1 MNPAELFQAVI
12 ALLFVL
18 ALILLIA
25 YLMRRFGIDRQWQFK
40 ANPKR
45 RLEVIERLVI
55 DPKRQLV
62 LVRRDNKEHLIV
74 IGQNEANLVESY
86 DAPCKEQPAIPAKA
100 GIQ

>member
-1 MNPAELFQAVI
+1 MNPADLLQAVI

-25 YLMRRFGIDRQWQFK
+25 WVVKRYGVDKNWQLK
-40 ANPKR
+40 SNEKR

-62 LVRRDNKEHLIV
+62 LVRRDNHEHLLV
-74 IGQNEANLVESY
+74 IGQQEATLVETITSKT
-86 DAPCKEQPAIPAKA
+86 D
-100 GIQ
+100 

>member
-25 YLMRRFGIDRQWQFK
+25 WAVKRYGVDKNWQLK
-40 ANPKR
+40 SADKR

-62 LVRRDNKEHLIV
+62 LVRRDHKEHLLA
-74 IGQNEANLVESY
+74 IGQNEVHVVESY
-86 DAPCKEQPAIPAKA
+86 DASNAKE
-100 GIQ
+100 